1 MANQSRSRLGELRMI
16 QNLLRG
22 IRIRGGRIRRWVRYA
37 CERNEVPE
45 LCPVITVEWNRRF
58 TRRMGDGMY
67 NPRSFKARIR
77 LSIPLWSRASAEEKR
92 ETVIHEA
99 CHVIVGYRFG
109 CVRSHGI
116 EWKQAMINCGLKPVP
131 THSVDRSGL
140 ARKQR
145 RFILCDCPNKEKC
158 RIGMRIFNAV
168 QRGGEF
174 WCRKCGLKL
183 DRNAVVEEERVVQK
197 STGF

>member
-1 MANQSRSRLGELRMI
+1 MESGLEV
-16 QNLLRG
+16 
-22 IRIRGGRIRRWVRYA
+22 GGFDDGFDTPA
-37 CERNEVPE
+37 KETKFPSFA
-45 LCPVITVEWNRRF
+45 LSSPVEWNRRF

-77 LSIPLWSRASAEEKR
+77 LSIPLWSTSVGGGTPRDRDPRSLPCDR
-92 ETVIHEA
+92 GLSIRLRSFSRYRVET
-99 CHVIVGYRFG
+99 GNDR
-109 CVRSHGI
+109 
-116 EWKQAMINCGLKPVP
+116 NCGLKPVP

-168 QRGGEF
+168 QRGREF